1 METKHKRGKELYEH
15 YTELV
20 RNAEWKE
27 IKQNKDLQYAHFIA
41 FLPYNEDGF
50 ALESVYEILERAEI
64 EGKRVCVRPRP
75 KRKKSILPTIK
86 IGDIT
91 LKFRKQNIDDYECDR
106 PGILTLE

>member
-20 RNAEWKE
+20 RNAEWEE

-50 ALESVYEILERAEI
+50 ALEDVYKILERAEK
-64 EGKRVCVRPRP
+64 EGKRVCLKPRSTQ
-75 KRKKSILPTIK
+75 RKYSFKKAS
-86 IGDIT
+86 IT
-91 LKFRKQNIDDYECDR
+91 LKVTYCDR
-106 PGILTLE
+106 PGILALK